1 VEVLEVII
9 ANILVITRAVL
20 IMKCVKLVLSMFID
34 NEVVLNNTYIFLI
47 ALLICFMNSVGL
59 GLVMIQLVSSAER
72 INLDVILS
80 LFFIIFG
87 GSMM

>member
-1 VEVLEVII
+1 MEVII